1 MKAVQIMTWYSCCYN
16 NKRTLNILEEVA
28 LDDPD
33 SASLF
38 LFHWIYNYCR
48 LNLISRRFFFHY
60 FFKYL
65 YIFSFSPHNH
75 DGTYHWVDFIA
86 DIDEC
91 AQNTHNCSTDNATC
105 TNTEGLF
112 NCSCDPGFSGDGHN
126 CAGVR
131 IFQSVIAF
139 PFQRVKHT
147 WPDLL
152 VHKNFKRV
160 LLFFVS
166 SMTQHLM
173 NLIMTYVCLFN
184 FLWLIKLSL
193 LQFLHCILKPPY
205 FYEIEYN
212 RLISL

>member
-1 MKAVQIMTWYSCCYN
+1 MIQI
-16 NKRTLNILEEVA
+16 ILH
-28 LDDPD
+28 
-33 SASLF
+33 SF
-38 LFHWIYNYCR
+38 LFNWIYNYCL
-48 LNLISRRFFFHY
+48 LNLISRRCCRFGHFFFHY
-60 FFKYL
+60 FIIYT
-65 YIFSFSPHNH
+65 YIYIYFFFHSPAYNH
-75 DGTYHWVDFIA
+75 AGTYHFVNFIA
-86 DIDEC
+86 DINEC
-91 AQNTHNCSTDNATC
+91 AQDTHNYSRDNATC

-184 FLWLIKLSL
+184 FL
-193 LQFLHCILKPPY
+193 
-205 FYEIEYN
+205 
-212 RLISL
+212 

>member
-1 MKAVQIMTWYSCCYN
+1 MTWYSRRYD
-16 NKRTLNILEEVA
+16 NKRTLNIMIEVA
-28 LDDPD
+28 FDDQD
-33 SASLF
+33 NTSLF
-38 LFHWIYNYCR
+38 LSSSDIQLLSVKFDQQALLSFR
-48 LNLISRRFFFHY
+48 PV
-60 FFKYL
+60 
-65 YIFSFSPHNH
+65 FSFSFF
-75 DGTYHWVDFIA
+75 YFFFIY
-86 DIDEC
+86 IYIYIYIYKFFILSLWSWWHISLC
-91 AQNTHNCSTDNATC
+91 WFHYIQCSRDNATC
-105 TNTEGLF
+105 TNTEGFF

-131 IFQSVIAF
+131 IFQSMIAF

-152 VHKNFKRV
+152 VHKNVKRV
-160 LLFFVS
+160 PLFFVA

-205 FYEIEYN
+205 FYEIGCN
-212 RLISL
+212 Q

>member
-1 MKAVQIMTWYSCCYN
+1 MVD
-16 NKRTLNILEEVA
+16 VA
-28 LDDPD
+28 FDNPD
-33 SASLF
+33 NTSLF
-38 LFHWIYNYCR
+38 LFHWIYNYCL
-48 LNLISRRFFFHY
+48 LNLISRHCCRFGQYFSHY
-60 FFKYL
+60 FIIYT
-65 YIFSFSPHNH
+65 YIYIYIFFFSFSPYNH
-75 DGTYHWVDFIA
+75 GGTYHFVNFIA
-86 DIDEC
+86 DINEC
-91 AQNTHNCSTDNATC
+91 AQDTHNCSRDNATC

-173 NLIMTYVCLFN
+173 NLIMNYVCLFN
-184 FLWLIKLSL
+184 FL
-193 LQFLHCILKPPY
+193 
-205 FYEIEYN
+205 
-212 RLISL
+212 